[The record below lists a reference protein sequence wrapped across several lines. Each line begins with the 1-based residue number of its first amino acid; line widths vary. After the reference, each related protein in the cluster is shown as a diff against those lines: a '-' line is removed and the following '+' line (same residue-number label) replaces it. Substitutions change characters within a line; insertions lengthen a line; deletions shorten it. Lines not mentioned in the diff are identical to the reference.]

1 MKMFQWLAAVLGL
14 TLSQITM
21 AAPDIYGGVGL
32 AHSKYDTKGEGSILS
47 SPASA
52 ELAYSALNPKA
63 MLGFK
68 SDGPGFFEKL
78 AFELQYM
85 TIGGDSEV
93 ELTERVVGAS
103 PSSGDADTDG
113 YSFGIAG
120 VYYFSNKFFAKL
132 GLHKWKM
139 NVEGITANGTGISIE
154 DKDNAVFY
162 GLGYQTSLLDTD
174 AIVRLEYEGLRID
187 PEGWSG
193 SWDSGT
199 IHNFGVSIVVGL

>member
-21 AAPDIYGGVGL
+21 AAPDIYGGIGL
-32 AHSKYDTKGEGSILS
+32 VHSNYDTKLDVPVPFSQ
-47 SPASA
+47 

-68 SDGPGFFEKL
+68 SDSPGFFEKL

-93 ELTERVVGAS
+93 ETRL
-103 PSSGDADTDG
+103 GDLRESFDGNTDG

-139 NVEGITANGTGISIE
+139 KVENFE

-162 GLGYQTSLLDTD
+162 GLGYQMGLLDTG
-174 AIVRLEYEGLRID
+174 AMVRLEYEGLRID
-187 PEGWSG
+187 PEGW
-193 SWDSGT
+193 DSGT
-199 IHNFGVSIVVGL
+199 AHNFGASIVVGL

>member
-14 TLSQITM
+14 TLSPITM
-21 AAPDIYGGVGL
+21 AAPDIYGGIGL
-32 AHSKYDTKGEGSILS
+32 VHSNYDTKVRGSGSVLDVPFTFS
-47 SPASA
+47 S

-68 SDGPGFFEKL
+68 SDSPGFFEKL

-93 ELTERVVGAS
+93 ETRVDGVLLEGFD
-103 PSSGDADTDG
+103 GNTDG

-139 NVEGITANGTGISIE
+139 KVGDLLE

-162 GLGYQTSLLDTD
+162 GLGYQMGLLDTD
-174 AIVRLEYEGLRID
+174 AMVRLEYEGLRID
-187 PEGWSG
+187 PED
-193 SWDSGT
+193 WDSGT
-199 IHNFGVSIVVGL
+199 AHNFGASIVVGL

>member
-14 TLSQITM
+14 TLSPITM
-21 AAPDIYGGVGL
+21 AAPDIYGGIGL
-32 AHSKYDTKGEGSILS
+32 VHSNYDTKSEGSVLGVPFS
-47 SPASA
+47 N

-68 SDGPGFFEKL
+68 SDSPGFFEKL

-93 ELTERVVGAS
+93 AGDPLI
-103 PSSGDADTDG
+103 SGDINTDG

-139 NVEGITANGTGISIE
+139 KVGDLLE

-162 GLGYQTSLLDTD
+162 GLGYQMGLLDTD
-174 AIVRLEYEGLRID
+174 AMVRLEYEGLRID
-187 PEGWSG
+187 PED
-193 SWDSGT
+193 WDSGT
-199 IHNFGVSIVVGL
+199 AHNFGASIVVGL